1 MGRAPVVRSGYVVVL
16 SRVHLR
22 DRGERH
28 ADQPNGIEPQAL

>member
-22 DRGERH
+22 GRGERH